1 MLSFRTCSLQE
12 RLTQLWHTR
21 RERVGVG
28 SEVVGNGGK
37 SLAAWSVWT
46 AIPTTVRRV
55 LQMFSST
62 REEMRARPRRVLAG
76 ERAVFEKL
84 SERSVARSSCSS
96 SQYNTE

>member
-1 MLSFRTCSLQE
+1 
-12 RLTQLWHTR
+12 
-21 RERVGVG
+21 VGVG

-37 SLAAWSVWT
+37 SLESEVCWGGRGQSWRDRAKWAAWSVWT